1 MAAVTAIV
9 LAAGSGSRFGG
20 GKLLATFG
28 GRPLLQHT
36 LDAIAGAP
44 VDDVVVVL
52 GAEAPAIEAAIDWRT
67 ERRVVNPAPEEG
79 LSSSLRV
86 GFGAVPAATDR
97 VLVALGDQPRVS
109 TATIRALLDTQPTP
123 ERPIIV
129 PHYADD
135 LGRNPVLVGRPAFDL
150 VTATSGDRG
159 LGPLLAAHPEL
170 VQEVPME
177 GANLDIDTRADLAAT
192 IEAAWAERVRANR
205 EQVDAIREVPDGSD
219 FYAPVNSLFRADPT
233 RTDDPLLDALLDL
246 VRPGET
252 WLDVGAGAGRFAL
265 PIARALDDSGGE
277 VIAVDASPSML
288 EGLREIAE
296 DYAIENV
303 RTVEARWPLDHGAES
318 GLAGD
323 VALIAHVGYD
333 IEGIGSFLDALERAA
348 DRLCVAVLMERVP
361 ASAADPFWPPVH
373 GMERV
378 SLPALPDAIELL
390 DARGRNPAVSRIAI
404 EPRRFESRD
413 SLAGFVRRQL
423 WIDPD
428 GPKEAKFQAALD
440 ELVVEDGGGWT
451 LRDRPPSDVG
461 VVTWRPA
468 DRAGED
474 A

>member
-1 MAAVTAIV
+1 
-9 LAAGSGSRFGG
+9 
-20 GKLLATFG
+20 
-28 GRPLLQHT
+28 
-36 LDAIAGAP
+36 
-44 VDDVVVVL
+44 
-52 GAEAPAIEAAIDWRT
+52 
-67 ERRVVNPAPEEG
+67 
-79 LSSSLRV
+79 
-86 GFGAVPAATDR
+86 
-97 VLVALGDQPRVS
+97 
-109 TATIRALLDTQPTP
+109 
-123 ERPIIV
+123 
-129 PHYADD
+129 
-135 LGRNPVLVGRPAFDL
+135 
-150 VTATSGDRG
+150 
-159 LGPLLAAHPEL
+159 
-170 VQEVPME
+170 
-177 GANLDIDTRADLAAT
+177 
-192 IEAAWAERVRANR
+192 
-205 EQVDAIREVPDGSD
+205 
-219 FYAPVNSLFRADPT
+219 
-233 RTDDPLLDALLDL
+233 
-246 VRPGET
+246 
-252 WLDVGAGAGRFAL
+252 GAGAGRFAL

-390 DARGRNPAVSRIAI
+390 EARGRNPAVSRIAI

-440 ELVVEDGGGWT
+440 ELVVEDGAGWT